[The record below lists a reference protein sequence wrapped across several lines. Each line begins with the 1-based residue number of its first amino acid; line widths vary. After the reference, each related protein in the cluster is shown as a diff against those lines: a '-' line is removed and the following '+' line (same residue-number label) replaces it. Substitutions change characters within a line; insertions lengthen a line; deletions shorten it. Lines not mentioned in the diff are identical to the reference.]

1 MAKEKKGG
9 EEEMLRRIVYLI
21 VSLKDGM
28 FVEKILNGKVYTTD
42 ISNKALRFSSK
53 EDAIKFL
60 REYLTLKDFRI
71 VTVETF
77 KR

>member
-1 MAKEKKGG
+1 
-9 EEEMLRRIVYLI
+9 MLRRIVYLI

-42 ISNKALRFSSK
+42 ISSKALRFSNK
-53 EDAIKFL
+53 EDAVKFL

>member
-1 MAKEKKGG
+1 
-9 EEEMLRRIVYLI
+9 MLRRIVYLI
-21 VSLKDGM
+21 VSLRDGM
-28 FVEKILNGKVYTTD
+28 YVEKISSRKVYTTD
-42 ISNKALRFSSK
+42 ISSKALRFSNK

>member
-1 MAKEKKGG
+1 
-9 EEEMLRRIVYLI
+9 MLRRIVYLI
-21 VSLKDGM
+21 VSLRDGM
-28 FVEKILNGKVYTTD
+28 FVEKISNEKVYTTD
-42 ISNKALRFSSK
+42 ISSKTLRFCNK
-53 EDAIKFL
+53 EDAVKFL

>member
-1 MAKEKKGG
+1 
-9 EEEMLRRIVYLI
+9 MLRRIVYLI

-28 FVEKILNGKVYTTD
+28 FVEKILNGEVYTTD
-42 ISNKALRFSSK
+42 ISSKALRFSNK
-53 EDAIKFL
+53 EDAVKFL

>member
-1 MAKEKKGG
+1 
-9 EEEMLRRIVYLI
+9 MLRRIVYLI
-21 VSLKDGM
+21 VSLRDGM
-28 FVEKILNGKVYTTD
+28 FVEKISNGKIHTTD
-42 ISNKALRFSSK
+42 ISSKALRFLNK

-60 REYLTLKDFRI
+60 REYLRLKDFRV